1 MEELKTIGSNILS
14 KLKGIYYRPVSELKL
29 NALPYLET
37 GDMIVAE
44 KEAEKVYSYI
54 FSRTISGIQAQIDTY
69 EAKGSQ
75 KRQNEVTQESE
86 LMQLKGRTLKIQ
98 KNIDSVYIE
107 MANVEKKTSTRFEQ
121 TDEAIRLEAKRATG
135 AEKELQS
142 SIELQADSVV
152 LKVDSDGRLVE
163 VALGVDPDTAKTYFK
178 AGADNIDLEAED
190 VFNIISGGTLNL
202 SGKKITI
209 VSDKFN
215 VTEDGT
221 VQAES
226 IDISGGRIHLETVNS
241 PDSLLK
247 LSNYKPKVIAN
258 GEELEVKYIGNGKP
272 KDELTIPDGT
282 VEIKGPA
289 IGDLYYDL
297 DTDTVYRFFYGNG
310 AHWREYD
317 YEENLD
323 QRPTCDYNSTAMN
336 TEEGVSSECYTT
348 VTLDVEDGKGG
359 YVKQQFKDSS
369 KTIHN
374 PYGIHLEKTSHTTR
388 MGTAEEETIAANITL
403 DEEEYDGEL
412 KKQPVIKTSAPFKVQ
427 EVTIDGSDENIL
439 STPSIVSCTGMR
451 INGMQYMAGTKVFTA
466 DAITVYTVIDVENI
480 NGMMPFTAVNA
491 DWDACPFTIDVVS
504 LSLKGTS
511 GTPQLVISHSK
522 IEKGKSYRI
531 NYGYWANV

>member
-1 MEELKTIGSNILS
+1 MLFRS
-14 KLKGIYYRPVSELKL
+14 
-29 NALPYLET
+29 
-37 GDMIVAE
+37 
-44 KEAEKVYSYI
+44 
-54 FSRTISGIQAQIDTY
+54 
-69 EAKGSQ
+69 
-75 KRQNEVTQESE
+75 
-86 LMQLKGRTLKIQ
+86 
-98 KNIDSVYIE
+98 
-107 MANVEKKTSTRFEQ
+107 
-121 TDEAIRLEAKRATG
+121 
-135 AEKELQS
+135 
-142 SIELQADSVV
+142 
-152 LKVDSDGRLVE
+152 
-163 VALGVDPDTAKTYFK
+163 
-178 AGADNIDLEAED
+178 
-190 VFNIISGGTLNL
+190 
-202 SGKKITI
+202 
-209 VSDKFN
+209 
-215 VTEDGT
+215 
-221 VQAES
+221 
-226 IDISGGRIHLETVNS
+226 
-241 PDSLLK
+241 
-247 LSNYKPKVIAN
+247 
-258 GEELEVKYIGNGKP
+258 ELEVKYIGNGKP

-297 DTDTVYRFFYGNG
+297 DTDTVYRFYYGNG
-310 AHWREYD
+310 AHWMEYD

-403 DEEEYDGEL
+403 DEEYDGEL
-412 KKQPVIKTSAPFKVQ
+412 KKQPVIKSSAPFKVQ

-439 STPSIVSCTGMR
+439 RTSSIVSCTGMR

-480 NGMMPFTAVNA
+480 NGMMPFAAVNA
-491 DWDACPFTIDVVS
+491 DWDACPFTINVVS

-522 IEKGKSYRI
+522 IEKGQSYRI